1 MSESNHDD
9 APPGTAPTAGGAPAE
24 APRSWGRALLAE
36 APYLAMLLAG
46 FGGVA
51 YAGASRQPSL
61 LYWQVLA
68 PLFGLLCVAA
78 GWQRATARGMRLQ
91 LVWTQAAH
99 WAAFLAA
106 MLLLFMP
113 AVRAVVTDSATEIG
127 LLLLLGLG
135 TFVAG
140 VHAGSWRII
149 AVGAVLGAAVP
160 AVAVLQQSAM
170 LIAGLGFAVA
180 LVGAAFVVARMRA

>member
-1 MSESNHDD
+1 MSDTI
-9 APPGTAPTAGGAPAE
+9 AGATPPEPITPPP
-24 APRSWGRALLAE
+24 APRSWGRAVLAE

-46 FGGVA
+46 FGGVVH
-51 YAGASRQPSL
+51 AGAAGQPKL
-61 LYWQVLA
+61 LYWQVMA
-68 PLFGLLCVAA
+68 PLFGMLCIAA
-78 GWQRATARGMRLQ
+78 GWNRAAARGMRLQ

-106 MLLLFMP
+106 MLLLFLP
-113 AVRAVVTDSATEIG
+113 TVRGVVNDNATEIG

-149 AVGAVLGAAVP
+149 AVGAVLGASAP
-160 AVAVLQQSAM
+160 AVALVQQAAM
-170 LIAGLGFAVA
+170 LIAGLGLAVA
-180 LVGAAFVVARMRA
+180 LLAGVFVLARTRS